1 MLCSGILF
9 PFLGF
14 KCGMVKR
21 RKCLGTVTMPGN
33 HVYSI
38 SEGKFTEL
46 SKYSEAACG
55 AVSSQSKQA
64 VAHPAQ
70 ACINSVLLGE
80 VRVGAWR
87 VGEGLRAD
95 W

>member
-1 MLCSGILF
+1 
-9 PFLGF
+9 
-14 KCGMVKR
+14 MVER

-33 HVYSI
+33 PVYSI
-38 SEGKFTEL
+38 SEGTFTEL
-46 SKYSEAACG
+46 SNYSEAACG

-70 ACINSVLLGE
+70 ASINSVLLGE
-80 VRVGAWR
+80 VRAGAQR